1 MAVQCSGTA
10 RPSQFVAPLTYTLS
24 TWAICSTPPPRPTP
38 RFTVSPVSRPSSS
51 RKGWATSVSPASAPP
66 RQANRTNISPGWN
79 RPASSRR
86 TRPLRSSASSSREV
100 VLLARPVAA
109 ASSVNVTAP
118 GACTTS
124 VSSRAARST
133 ACVPPRLL
141 TTRLPVDSCD
151 SPLPSSTLRNSVL
164 LCDPTIGVLAGQG
177 RIGQSKCRPGV
188 SRKGQVAMFRNT
200 MPRYEIL
207 SDDAVAVLDRGWRR
221 IVSEIGVQ
229 FAKPEAVELFR
240 QAGQQVDGDVVK
252 FDPEFVLEQAAKAP
266 REFDVQARN
275 PANSVHIGGDDMVFG
290 AVYGSP
296 FIREGEVRRDAT
308 LDDFHRLAML
318 AQSFPELDS
327 AGGVICEP
335 NDAPLDS
342 RHLDMVYALQT
353 VTDKIYMG
361 NVVSGPNAADTIA
374 MTSILFGGRDA
385 IERVPATI
393 SLINCNSPLRWD
405 DRMLDAQFEYNR
417 AAQPVVLT
425 PFLLMGAMSP
435 VTIPAALV
443 QQLAEALSG
452 IALAQLIRPGCP
464 VIFGS
469 FLSNIDMQSGSPSFG
484 TPESAIGLLCTGQ
497 LARHYGLPF
506 RTGGGLNSSQTADEA
521 LMTLLPTFLAG
532 TNFVMHA
539 AGWLEGGL
547 VSCYEKFIID
557 IELLRELRVEFT
569 PLEITEESLAFG
581 AHEEVGHGGHFLGAA
596 HTMERFR
603 DCFQR
608 PMLSSTTNFER
619 WLKLGGKDTAARAG
633 EIWRK
638 KLEEFTPPP
647 LDDAIRAELDDFVAR
662 RRREIDD

>member
-1 MAVQCSGTA
+1 M
-10 RPSQFVAPLTYTLS
+10 FV
-24 TWAICSTPPPRPTP
+24 
-38 RFTVSPVSRPSSS
+38 
-51 RKGWATSVSPASAPP
+51 
-66 RQANRTNISPGWN
+66 
-79 RPASSRR
+79 
-86 TRPLRSSASSSREV
+86 
-100 VLLARPVAA
+100 
-109 ASSVNVTAP
+109 
-118 GACTTS
+118 
-124 VSSRAARST
+124 
-133 ACVPPRLL
+133 
-141 TTRLPVDSCD
+141 
-151 SPLPSSTLRNSVL
+151 
-164 LCDPTIGVLAGQG
+164 
-177 RIGQSKCRPGV
+177 
-188 SRKGQVAMFRNT
+188 NT

-207 SDDAVAVLDRGWRR
+207 SADAIGVLDRGWRR
-221 IVSEIGVQ
+221 IVSEIGIQ
-229 FAKPEAVELFR
+229 FSKPEAVELFR
-240 QAGQQVDGDVVK
+240 KAGQRVDGDVV
-252 FDPEFVLEQAAKAP
+252 FLDPEFVLEQVAKAP

-275 PANSVHIGGDDMVFG
+275 PANNVHIGGDHMVFSG
-290 AVYGSP
+290 VYGCP
-296 FIREGEVRRDAT
+296 FVREGEVRREAT
-308 LDDFHRLAML
+308 LDDFRRLSML
-318 AQSFPELDS
+318 AQSFPQLDS

-342 RHLDMVYALQT
+342 RHLDMIYALAT
-353 VTDKIYMG
+353 VTDKFYMG

-374 MTSILFGGRDA
+374 MTSILFGGREK
-385 IERVPATI
+385 IEHTPATI

-405 DRMLDAQFEYNR
+405 DRMLDAQFEYC
-417 AAQPVVLT
+417 AANQPVVLT

-435 VTIPAALV
+435 VTIPAALT

-469 FLSNIDMQSGSPSFG
+469 FLSNIDMQSGSPAFG
-484 TPESAIGLLCTGQ
+484 TPESAIGLL
-497 LARHYGLPF
+497 F
-506 RTGGGLNSSQTADEA
+506 RTGGGLNASQTADAQCAYEA

-603 DCFQR
+603 ECFYR
-608 PMLSSTTNFER
+608 PMLSSTANFER
-619 WLKLGGKDTAARAG
+619 WLKLGAKDTAARAN

-647 LDDAIRAELDDFVAR
+647 LDDAIRAELDDFVTR
-662 RRREIDD
+662 RRRELGG